1 MCTVL
6 ALTACSGDRGRSGSR
21 AVTPERPGPSPVAAT
36 WPAATE
42 VDHDV
47 ISVGF
52 APHRIDLARGAVW
65 SASLSGAVHRV
76 GVADT
81 SSRLVADAGS
91 SLADVAVSH
100 GRLFVGD
107 NRGRR
112 VLVFDPVSGAR
123 ERTLR
128 MPGQVRG
135 VLAALG
141 SVWVTAGDAVVRLDP
156 ATLNRRSVTEVGG
169 EAAQLALAGTSVL
182 VTNRTDKHVTAL
194 DAGGAVVAVTDV
206 HGPSIG
212 VTVTERQI
220 WVLRTDSPTVTVVS
234 RERLLPTGSL
244 TLPGVGYDAAV
255 VGDEV
260 WVTVA
265 ETGTVARL
273 SLTGA
278 ALGQLTVGRRPLGI
292 AAGSGSVWVANEGE
306 STLWRL
312 SSALATVGP

>member
-1 MCTVL
+1 
-6 ALTACSGDRGRSGSR
+6 
-21 AVTPERPGPSPVAAT
+21 
-36 WPAATE
+36 
-42 VDHDV
+42 
-47 ISVGF
+47 
-52 APHRIDLARGAVW
+52 
-65 SASLSGAVHRV
+65 V

-81 SSRLVADAGS
+81 SSRLVADVGS
-91 SLADVAVSH
+91 SLAAVAVTH
-100 GRLFVGD
+100 GRLFVAD

-112 VLVFDPVSGAR
+112 VLVLDAASGAR

-128 MPGQVRG
+128 MPGPVRG
-135 VLAALG
+135 VLAGLG

-182 VTNRTDKHVTAL
+182 VTNRVDTHVTAL

-212 VTVTERQI
+212 VTVTDRQI

-255 VGDEV
+255 VGNEV

-273 SLTGA
+273 SLAGA

-292 AAGSGSVWVANEGE
+292 EAGSGSVWVANEGE